1 MLIYDMEKFIG
12 GAIGV
17 ICGSALMDAD
27 ISVEEAQKAVN
38 EIFHLNDALRMR
50 IVDDNGKPQQYV
62 ADYAEADIEVLHFGS
77 KAELDSYAAEYAK
90 EPLDFYGA
98 LAMIKIV
105 LIPGKIGLL
114 AKLHHIISDAW
125 TLSLIATQFNE
136 LIKGDGVQA
145 FSYLDYIKEEN
156 EYVAGKR
163 YQKDRDYFLSQF
175 AECDES
181 TFLSEKQAKSF
192 SAERATYS
200 IGKDKTAEITSYA
213 AKNNISAFSLFMTAA
228 AVYFSRVKMN
238 TEKFYL
244 GTPLLNRADFC
255 QKNTVGM
262 FINTVPLLINLDNES
277 AFAENLKSVET
288 SAFSAMRHQ
297 RYNYGDLLDEL
308 RKNHNFSEKLYDVIL
323 SFQNAKVAGGE
334 VETTWYHSG
343 LQGESLQ
350 IHIDDRDDESVF
362 RIHYDYQTEKFNE
375 HEIGMLHQHICNLLF
390 DAIKKDRKKPY
401 ELSMLS
407 AEERQKLLYDFND
420 TAVDYPKD
428 KCIHQLFEEQVIKN
442 PDKTAIIACDRTL
455 TYRELNEE
463 ANRIAHSLIERGIG
477 VGDIVAFALPRKSY
491 LISTMLGILKSG
503 AAYLPIDPD
512 YPQDRIEYMLSDS
525 GAKLLISENNIKNL
539 LQNSSTVNP
548 CVNMTSDNICYCI
561 YTSGSTG
568 KPKGTAIFHCNF
580 VNLLLGTKRY
590 FKNNCKIALLTTICF
605 DVAAQEIFGT
615 LSLGLSGYLFASK
628 NCMSINDVCEAIS
641 NNKIDALFATPT
653 YFDTLTQIPK
663 YAETI
668 LKYLR
673 LVILA
678 GEKFYLNDV
687 VKKLANESTIFLNQY
702 GPAETHVS
710 TCCRVTDERTIH
722 FLFEEQA
729 ERNPNKVAII
739 ACDRT
744 LTYRELNEEAN
755 RIAHSLIERG
765 IGVGD
770 IVAFAL
776 PRKSYLISTMLGI
789 LKSGAAYLPIDPD
802 YPQDRIEYMLSDSGA
817 KLLIS
822 ENNIKKLLQN
832 NSTVNPCVNM
842 SSDNICYCIY
852 TSGSTGKPKG
862 TLLSHA
868 GVANYVDNN
877 NNNVVHKIIKSTYK
891 SIVSVTTVC
900 FDIFVTESLL
910 PLTNGMEIILADEEQ
925 SKSQS
930 ELNALL
936 KLTPADVIQTTPTKM
951 KTLISNN
958 RNLDYLEQVKAI
970 ILGGET
976 LDNSLV
982 EELRRITKAEIFNIY
997 GPTETTVC
1005 ATNGKIE
1012 NDITI
1017 GKPIAN
1023 TQIYITDKYMQIT
1036 PIGVTGE
1043 LCIAGDG
1050 VGAGYLNRPE
1060 LTAEKFIDNPFGK
1073 GKLYKTGDLAYWR
1086 EDGNIVYVGRNDF
1099 QVKIRGLRIEL
1110 GEIENAMN
1118 SIDGVSQSVVVVRKN
1133 AEGRQLICAFY
1144 TGEERQ
1150 AKEIRSIIGK
1160 KLPKYMLPHIFTHI
1174 AEMPLTSS
1182 GKVNRKALPEIDL
1195 ENIET
1200 TVEFVE
1206 PKNDAERNLVDSVKA
1221 VLNCEKVSTLDNF
1234 FDVGGDSL
1242 KAIELASKLESRG
1255 YEVQVK
1261 TIFECGTIQE
1271 LAKKLSVAEKGRENF
1286 DYSGDIPATD
1296 AQMRVYTAQSMNSDS
1311 TTYNVPYAFE
1321 VEDVNIDRLQ
1331 NAVNK
1336 LIARHE
1342 SLRTHFEN
1350 KDGKI
1355 IQIIDETADC
1365 RVERLK
1371 SDDIADF
1378 IRPFDL
1384 SKSPL
1389 LRIGA
1394 YGNIVMTDMHHI
1406 ITDGSSMPVFFK
1418 ELNELYM
1425 GRELENKAV
1434 QYKQFA
1440 VQKQDHSESEKY
1452 WLSVYGDELPELEIN
1467 TDYHRGQKQSF
1478 NGSAVYDKI
1487 DIGLHNRILSFC
1499 KKNNITPYVFYMGGF
1514 NVLLSKFS
1522 GNEDIV
1528 VGMPISGRDAK
1539 YLDTIGM
1546 FVNTI
1551 ALRNKPEGTK
1561 AAADF
1566 LREVKEN
1573 SVNAIK
1579 YQDYPYG
1586 ELVKKLNI
1594 QTQNRS
1600 PLFDVMLAYQSE
1612 QMTDVVFGDKKAELL
1627 PIPITTSKYDFTF
1640 NIMPRKNDVV
1650 IMAEY
1655 CTELYKETT
1664 VKRFIFGFK
1673 QVLEQLL
1680 ADNKLIE
1687 NISVISPE
1695 EQQKL
1700 LYTFNDTAVEY
1711 PKDKCVHQLFE
1722 EQVERTPDKTAIIFK
1737 DIVLSYFE
1745 LNELVQKYADILVS
1759 LGINKGNVVAVHLE
1773 RSHRLIVLQLAVL
1786 KIGAIF
1792 LPVDKRYPI
1801 DRIEYMCKDCNVN
1814 ILVSDDSDDRHIK
1827 ANVITI
1833 DEFEQ
1838 AVPNKK
1844 AATVNNSG
1852 ICYIIYTSGSTGT
1865 PKGCS
1870 LTGQGLTNF
1879 CRNNNTLETLKNRE
1893 NNVFACVNSVS
1904 FDYFIAESLLP
1915 LTNGYT
1921 TVIFD
1926 DNESTIQDE
1935 FLKIVSENAVN
1946 IVMTTPT
1953 RLKIYFNDKN
1963 NCSALKQLTCICTSG
1978 EPLAPELLA
1987 QLYDKSP
1994 NAQVYNPI
2002 GPSECSVW
2010 DIGGKLNRDDGI
2022 DIHIGKPIANTQIYI
2037 TDKYMQITPIGV
2049 TGELCIA
2056 GDGVGAGY
2064 LNRPE
2069 LTAEKFIDN
2078 PFGKGKLYKTGDL
2091 AYWREDG
2098 NIVYVGRNDFQVK
2111 IRGLRIEL
2119 GEIENAM
2126 NSIDGV
2132 SQSVVVV
2139 RKNAEGRQLIC
2150 AFYTGE
2156 ERQAKEIRS
2165 IIGKKLPKYML
2176 PHIFTHIAE
2185 MPLTSSGKV
2194 NRKALPEVDLN
2205 CFCRDTEHI
2214 APETQLQ
2221 KQLCAFFETV
2231 LGIDSV
2237 GITDNF
2243 FDFGGDSLKAIEL
2256 VSKAHNGGIYFSLQN
2271 VFDYPTVTELCECIE
2286 SGDRQIISFDNVDFS
2301 KADSVLSRNTVEQI
2315 AKPAKTQ
2322 VGNILLAGATGFLGI
2337 HILADYLDNDSGTAY
2352 CLVRGNDNNDSA
2364 NRLRELLR
2372 FYFGDKYATTD
2383 RVEVVCA
2390 DLQRDGFDLSTEKY
2404 EELLKKVDT
2413 VINCAAS
2420 VKHYGSYKYF
2430 YEVNVETVKRLI
2442 EFCKES
2448 GSKLIHTSTLSVS
2461 GNSFGDEFDGYVS
2474 KEEKHFYESSLYIGQ
2489 PLDNVYARSKFEAE
2503 KAVLD
2508 AMANGLKANI
2518 MRMGNLTNRLSD
2530 GQFQKNHESNAFLR
2544 RIGGIIE
2551 LGKVPDY
2558 LVKDDLY
2565 SEFTPIDEAASAVM
2579 TIARHFSAKQTVF
2592 HINSTKVVYLGKL
2605 LQMFNELGFELKI
2618 VDGPEFTKALRRT
2631 VDKYE
2636 TEHIF
2641 ETFINDIDENDQL
2654 CYESNI
2660 YIENDFTVQYL
2671 KILGFEWS
2679 DIDIT
2684 YIQKYVQY
2692 FKRIG
2697 YFNEK
2702 RLPIL

>member
-38 EIFHLNDALRMR
+38 EIFRINDALRIR

-90 EPLDFYGA
+90 EPLVFYGA

-136 LIKGDGVQA
+136 LIKGDEVQA
-145 FSYLDYIKEEN
+145 FSYFDYIKEEN

-525 GAKLLISENNIKNL
+525 GAKLLISENNIK
-539 LQNSSTVNP
+539 
-548 CVNMTSDNICYCI
+548 
-561 YTSGSTG
+561 
-568 KPKGTAIFHCNF
+568 
-580 VNLLLGTKRY
+580 
-590 FKNNCKIALLTTICF
+590 
-605 DVAAQEIFGT
+605 
-615 LSLGLSGYLFASK
+615 
-628 NCMSINDVCEAIS
+628 
-641 NNKIDALFATPT
+641 
-653 YFDTLTQIPK
+653 
-663 YAETI
+663 
-668 LKYLR
+668 
-673 LVILA
+673 
-678 GEKFYLNDV
+678 
-687 VKKLANESTIFLNQY
+687 
-702 GPAETHVS
+702 
-710 TCCRVTDERTIH
+710 
-722 FLFEEQA
+722 
-729 ERNPNKVAII
+729 
-739 ACDRT
+739 
-744 LTYRELNEEAN
+744 
-755 RIAHSLIERG
+755 
-765 IGVGD
+765 
-770 IVAFAL
+770 
-776 PRKSYLISTMLGI
+776 
-789 LKSGAAYLPIDPD
+789 
-802 YPQDRIEYMLSDSGA
+802 
-817 KLLIS
+817 
-822 ENNIKKLLQN
+822 KLLQN

-868 GVANYVDNN
+868 GVANYVDNNN

-997 GPTETTVC
+997 GPTETTVW

-1182 GKVNRKALPEIDL
+1182 GKVNRKALPEVDL
-1195 ENIET
+1195 SLTDSE
-1200 TVEFVE
+1200 VEYVAPSTE
-1206 PKNDAERNLVDSVKA
+1206 KEKALVTAIKK
-1221 VLNCEKVSTLDNF
+1221 VLGCNKVGILDNF
-1234 FDVGGDSL
+1234 FDIGGDSL
-1242 KAIELASKLESRG
+1242 KAIEAVSQLEGAG
-1255 YEVQVK
+1255 YQVDIK
-1261 TIFECGTIQE
+1261 TIFECETIKE
-1271 LAKKLSVAEKGRENF
+1271 LAASLKNIDSQKDALPLLP
-1286 DYSGDIPATD
+1286 DILASD
-1296 AQMRVYTAQSMNSDS
+1296 AQMRVYTAQCLNTDS
-1311 TTYNVPYAFE
+1311 TTYNVPFAFKVDE
-1321 VEDVNIDRLQ
+1321 VDINRLQVAFDRL
-1331 NAVNK
+1331 V
-1336 LIARHE
+1336 ARHE
-1342 SLRTHFEN
+1342 SLRTYFEN
-1350 KDGKI
+1350 RDGQI
-1355 IQIIDETADC
+1355 IQVSDDSAKC
-1365 RVERLK
+1365 RVEILN
-1371 SDDIADF
+1371 SGDISAF

-1384 SKSPL
+1384 SKAPL
-1389 LRIGA
+1389 MRAGI
-1394 YGNIVMTDMHHI
+1394 YKNTVMIDMHHI
-1406 ITDGSSMPVFFK
+1406 ISDGGSMPIFFR

-1425 GRELENKAV
+1425 GRELGAAPTP
-1434 QYKQFA
+1434 YKQFA
-1440 VQKQDHSESEKY
+1440 AEEKDHSEDEKY
-1452 WLSVYGDELPELEIN
+1452 WLTVYDSEIPALEMN
-1467 TDYHRGQKQSF
+1467 TDFKRGQKQSF
-1478 NGSAVYDKI
+1478 NGNAIYDSI
-1487 DIGLHNRILSFC
+1487 DISLHNRISEFC
-1499 KKNNITPYVFYMGGF
+1499 KKLHITPYVFYMAAF
-1514 NVLLSKFS
+1514 NILLSKFS
-1522 GNEDIV
+1522 GDEDII
-1528 VGMPISGRDAK
+1528 VGMPISGRSAN
-1539 YLDTIGM
+1539 YLETIGM

-1551 ALRNKPEGTK
+1551 ALRNKPVGTK
-1561 AAADF
+1561 SVADF
-1566 LREVKEN
+1566 LLEVKDN
-1573 SVNAIK
+1573 SVAAIAH
-1579 YQDYPYG
+1579 QGYPYG

-1594 QTQNRS
+1594 QASNRN
-1600 PLFDVMLAYQSE
+1600 PLFDVMFAYQSE

-1640 NIMPRKNDVV
+1640 NVMPRNEDVV

-1655 CTELYKETT
+1655 CTDLFKRETIH
-1664 VKRFIFGFK
+1664 RYIDGFK
-1673 QVLEQLL
+1673 LILDQLL
-1680 ADNKLIE
+1680 DDKKALKDINAVSDSEK
-1687 NISVISPE
+1687 
-1695 EQQKL
+1695 QKL
-1700 LYTFNDTAVEY
+1700 LYEFNDTAVDY
-1711 PKDKCVHQLFE
+1711 PKDKCIYQLFE
-1722 EQVERTPDKTAIIFK
+1722 EQVIKSPHNIAVIFK
-1737 DIVLSYFE
+1737 DLLLSYSE
-1745 LNELVQKYADILVS
+1745 LSKMVQEYANKLVT
-1759 LGINKGNVVAVHLE
+1759 LGTKKGNVVAVHIE
-1773 RSHRLIVLQLAVL
+1773 RSHKLILFQLAVL
-1786 KIGAIF
+1786 KIGAVF
-1792 LPVDKRYPI
+1792 LPVDKRYPS
-1801 DRIEYMCKDCNVN
+1801 DRIKYMCKDCGVSLL
-1814 ILVSDDSDDRHIK
+1814 ISDDLSDYNISK
-1827 ANVITI
+1827 NLVTI
-1833 DEFEQ
+1833 DEFERIKPNQ
-1838 AVPNKK
+1838 TAV
-1844 AATVNNSG
+1844 TINNPG
-1852 ICYIIYTSGSTGT
+1852 VCYAIYTSGSTGA
-1865 PKGCS
+1865 PKGCA
-1870 LTGQGLTNF
+1870 LTGKGLLNF
-1879 CRNNNTLETLKNRE
+1879 CKNNNTLETLE
-1893 NNVFACVNSVS
+1893 NNASNVFSCVNSVS

-1915 LTNGYT
+1915 ITNGYT
-1921 TVIFD
+1921 TVILD
-1926 DNESTIQDE
+1926 DSESTIQEE
-1935 FLKIVSENAVN
+1935 FLKVISKNAVN

-1963 NCSALKQLTCICTSG
+1963 NCSALKQLTCVCTSG

-2221 KQLCAFFETV
+2221 KQLCAFVETV
-2231 LGIDSV
+2231 LGLDSV

-2271 VFDYPTVTELCECIE
+2271 VFDYPTVKELCECIE
-2286 SGDRQIISFDNVDFS
+2286 SGDRQIVSFDNIDFS
-2301 KADSVLSRNTVEQI
+2301 KADSVLSRNTIEQI

-2364 NRLRELLR
+2364 SRLREMLR
-2372 FYFGDKYATTD
+2372 FYFGDKYADTD

-2390 DLQRDGFDLSTEKY
+2390 DLQRDGFDLSTVKY

-2508 AMANGLKANI
+2508 AMAEGLKANI

-2530 GQFQKNHESNAFLR
+2530 GQFQRNYESNAFLR
-2544 RIGGIIE
+2544 RLGGIIE

-2565 SEFTPIDEAASAVM
+2565 SEFTPIDEAANAVM

>member
-755 RIAHSLIERG
+755 RIAHSLIKRG
-765 IGVGD
+765 VGVGD

-868 GVANYVDNN
+868 GVANYVDN

-1144 TGEERQ
+1144 TGEEKH

-2156 ERQAKEIRS
+2156 EKHAKEIRS

>member
-755 RIAHSLIERG
+755 RIAHSLIKRG
-765 IGVGD
+765 VGVGD

-868 GVANYVDNN
+868 GVANYVDN

-2156 ERQAKEIRS
+2156 EKHAKEIRS

>member
-38 EIFHLNDALRMR
+38 EIFRINDALRIR

-90 EPLDFYGA
+90 EPLVFYGA

-136 LIKGDGVQA
+136 LIKGDEVQA
-145 FSYLDYIKEEN
+145 FSYFDYIKEEN

-192 SAERATYS
+192 SAERVTYC
-200 IGKDKTAEITSYA
+200 IDKERTAEINSYA

-244 GTPLLNRADFC
+244 GTPLLNRADFR

-308 RKNHNFSEKLYDVIL
+308 RKSHNFSEKLYDVIL

-350 IHIDDRDDESVF
+350 IHIDDRDSEGIF
-362 RIHYDYQTEKFNE
+362 RVHYDYLTEKFAE
-375 HEIGMLHQHICNLLF
+375 DEIEKIHRHICNLLF
-390 DAIKKDRKKPY
+390 DGIANPNKKLH
-401 ELSMLS
+401 ELNILTP
-407 AEERQKLLYDFND
+407 EEQQKLLYTFND
-420 TAVDYPKD
+420 TAVEYPKD
-428 KCIHQLFEEQVIKN
+428 KCVHQLFEEQVERT
-442 PDKTAIIACDRTL
+442 PDKTAIIFKDIVL
-455 TYRELNEE
+455 SYFELNELVQKY
-463 ANRIAHSLIERGIG
+463 A
-477 VGDIVAFALPRKSY
+477 DILVS
-491 LISTMLGILKSG
+491 LGINKGNVVAVHLERSHRLIVLQLAVLKIG
-503 AAYLPIDPD
+503 AIFLPVDKR
-512 YPQDRIEYMLSDS
+512 YPIDRIEYMCKDCNVSILVSDDS
-525 GAKLLISENNIKNL
+525 DDRHIKANVITIDEFE
-539 LQNSSTVNP
+539 QAVPNKKAATVN
-548 CVNMTSDNICYCI
+548 NSGICYII

-568 KPKGTAIFHCNF
+568 TPKGCSLTGQGLTNF
-580 VNLLLGTKRY
+580 CRNNNTLETL
-590 FKNNCKIALLTTICF
+590 KN
-605 DVAAQEIFGT
+605 
-615 LSLGLSGYLFASK
+615 
-628 NCMSINDVCEAIS
+628 
-641 NNKIDALFATPT
+641 
-653 YFDTLTQIPK
+653 
-663 YAETI
+663 
-668 LKYLR
+668 R
-673 LVILA
+673 
-678 GEKFYLNDV
+678 
-687 VKKLANESTIFLNQY
+687 
-702 GPAETHVS
+702 
-710 TCCRVTDERTIH
+710 
-722 FLFEEQA
+722 
-729 ERNPNKVAII
+729 
-739 ACDRT
+739 
-744 LTYRELNEEAN
+744 
-755 RIAHSLIERG
+755 
-765 IGVGD
+765 
-770 IVAFAL
+770 
-776 PRKSYLISTMLGI
+776 
-789 LKSGAAYLPIDPD
+789 
-802 YPQDRIEYMLSDSGA
+802 
-817 KLLIS
+817 
-822 ENNIKKLLQN
+822 ENN
-832 NSTVNPCVNM
+832 VFACVN
-842 SSDNICYCIY
+842 S
-852 TSGSTGKPKG
+852 
-862 TLLSHA
+862 
-868 GVANYVDNN
+868 
-877 NNNVVHKIIKSTYK
+877 
-891 SIVSVTTVC
+891 VS
-900 FDIFVTESLL
+900 FDYFIAESLL
-910 PLTNGMEIILADEEQ
+910 PLTNGYTTVIFDDNESTIQDEFL
-925 SKSQS
+925 KIVS
-930 ELNALL
+930 ENA
-936 KLTPADVIQTTPTKM
+936 VNVVMTTPTRLKIYFSDKSDCDVLKQLTCVCTAGEPLM
-951 KTLISNN
+951 PELLMQIYEKSPNA
-958 RNLDYLEQVKAI
+958 QVYNPI
-970 ILGGET
+970 GPSECSVWNIGGR
-976 LDNSLV
+976 LNKDDG
-982 EELRRITKAEIFNIY
+982 I
-997 GPTETTVC
+997 
-1005 ATNGKIE
+1005 
-1012 NDITI
+1012 DIHI

-1023 TQIYITDKYMQIT
+1023 TQIYIVDKYMQIT
-1036 PIGVTGE
+1036 PIGVIGE

-1073 GKLYKTGDLAYWR
+1073 GKLYKTGDLTYWR
-1086 EDGNIVYVGRNDF
+1086 EDGNIAYVGRNDF

-1110 GEIENAMN
+1110 GEIENAIN
-1118 SIDGVSQSVVVVRKN
+1118 SVDGISQSVVVVRKDE
-1133 AEGRQLICAFY
+1133 AGRQLICAFY
-1144 TGEERQ
+1144 TGEEKP
-1150 AKEIRSIIGK
+1150 AKVIRDTIGK
-1160 KLPKYMLPHIFTHI
+1160 RLPKYMLPHVFTHI
-1174 AEMPLTSS
+1174 VEMPLTSS

-1286 DYSGDIPATD
+1286 DYLGDIPATD

-1801 DRIEYMCKDCNVN
+1801 DRIEYMCKDCNVS

-2156 ERQAKEIRS
+2156 EKHAKEIRS

>member
-1 MLIYDMEKFIG
+1 
-12 GAIGV
+12 
-17 ICGSALMDAD
+17 
-27 ISVEEAQKAVN
+27 
-38 EIFHLNDALRMR
+38 
-50 IVDDNGKPQQYV
+50 
-62 ADYAEADIEVLHFGS
+62 
-77 KAELDSYAAEYAK
+77 
-90 EPLDFYGA
+90 
-98 LAMIKIV
+98 
-105 LIPGKIGLL
+105 
-114 AKLHHIISDAW
+114 
-125 TLSLIATQFNE
+125 
-136 LIKGDGVQA
+136 
-145 FSYLDYIKEEN
+145 
-156 EYVAGKR
+156 
-163 YQKDRDYFLSQF
+163 
-175 AECDES
+175 
-181 TFLSEKQAKSF
+181 
-192 SAERATYS
+192 
-200 IGKDKTAEITSYA
+200 
-213 AKNNISAFSLFMTAA
+213 
-228 AVYFSRVKMN
+228 
-238 TEKFYL
+238 
-244 GTPLLNRADFC
+244 
-255 QKNTVGM
+255 
-262 FINTVPLLINLDNES
+262 
-277 AFAENLKSVET
+277 
-288 SAFSAMRHQ
+288 
-297 RYNYGDLLDEL
+297 
-308 RKNHNFSEKLYDVIL
+308 
-323 SFQNAKVAGGE
+323 
-334 VETTWYHSG
+334 
-343 LQGESLQ
+343 
-350 IHIDDRDDESVF
+350 
-362 RIHYDYQTEKFNE
+362 
-375 HEIGMLHQHICNLLF
+375 
-390 DAIKKDRKKPY
+390 
-401 ELSMLS
+401 
-407 AEERQKLLYDFND
+407 
-420 TAVDYPKD
+420 
-428 KCIHQLFEEQVIKN
+428 
-442 PDKTAIIACDRTL
+442 
-455 TYRELNEE
+455 
-463 ANRIAHSLIERGIG
+463 
-477 VGDIVAFALPRKSY
+477 
-491 LISTMLGILKSG
+491 
-503 AAYLPIDPD
+503 
-512 YPQDRIEYMLSDS
+512 MLSDS
-525 GAKLLISENNIKNL
+525 GAKLLIGENNIKNL
-539 LQNSSTVNP
+539 LQNNSTVNP
-548 CVNMTSDNICYCI
+548 CVNMSSDNICYCI

-687 VKKLANESTIFLNQY
+687 CKKLANESTIFLNQY

-739 ACDRT
+739 SCDRT

-802 YPQDRIEYMLSDSGA
+802 YPQNRIEYMLSDSGA

-832 NSTVNPCVNM
+832 NSTVNPYINM

-951 KTLISNN
+951 KTLISSN
-958 RNLDYLEQVKAI
+958 RNLDYIEQVKAI

-982 EELRRITKAEIFNIY
+982 EELRKITKAEIFNIY
-997 GPTETTVC
+997 GPTETTVW

-1023 TQIYITDKYMQIT
+1023 TQIYITDRYMQIT

-1118 SIDGVSQSVVVVRKN
+1118 SVDGVSQSVVVVRKN

-1144 TGEERQ
+1144 TGEEKQ
-1150 AKEIRSIIGK
+1150 VKEIRSIIGK

-1174 AEMPLTSS
+1174 VEIPLTSS

-1200 TVEFVE
+1200 TVEFVG
-1206 PKNDAERNLVDSVKA
+1206 PKNEAERNLVDSVKA

-1234 FDVGGDSL
+1234 FDVGCDSL

-1528 VGMPISGRDAK
+1528 VGMPINGRDAK

-1551 ALRNKPEGTK
+1551 ALRNKPEGSK

-1586 ELVKKLNI
+1586 ELVKKLNV

-1664 VKRFIFGFK
+1664 VKRFILGFK

-1737 DIVLSYFE
+1737 DTVLSYFE

-1801 DRIEYMCKDCNVN
+1801 DRIEYMCKDCNVS

-1838 AVPNKK
+1838 AVQNKK

-1946 IVMTTPT
+1946 VVMTTPT
-1953 RLKIYFNDKN
+1953 RLKIYFSDKSD
-1963 NCSALKQLTCICTSG
+1963 CDVLKQLTCVCTSG
-1978 EPLAPELLA
+1978 EPLMPELLM
-1987 QLYDKSP
+1987 QIYEKSP

-2010 DIGGKLNRDDGI
+2010 NIGGRLNKDDGI

-2037 TDKYMQITPIGV
+2037 VDKYMQITPIGV
-2049 TGELCIA
+2049 IGELCIA

-2098 NIVYVGRNDFQVK
+2098 NIAYVGRNDFQVK

-2119 GEIENAM
+2119 GEIENAI
-2126 NSIDGV
+2126 NSVDGI

-2139 RKNAEGRQLIC
+2139 RKDEAGRQLIC

-2156 ERQAKEIRS
+2156 EKPAKVIRDT
-2165 IIGKKLPKYML
+2165 IGKRLPKYML
-2176 PHIFTHIAE
+2176 PHIFTHIVE

-2194 NRKALPEVDLN
+2194 NRKALPEIDLN
-2205 CFCRDTEHI
+2205 CIYRDTEHV
-2214 APETQLQ
+2214 APKTQLE
-2221 KQLCAFFETV
+2221 KELCGLMKIV
-2231 LGIDSV
+2231 LGLDSV

-2243 FDFGGDSLKAIEL
+2243 FDFGGDSLKAIEF
-2256 VSKAHNGGIYFSLQN
+2256 VSKAHNEGIYFSLQN
-2271 VFDYPTVTELCECIE
+2271 VFDYPTVKSLCNFIQGEE
-2286 SGDRQIISFDNVDFS
+2286 VQNVSFADVDFS
-2301 KADSVLSRNTVEQI
+2301 RINKILEKNNTEFLKAPQKCN
-2315 AKPAKTQ
+2315 

-2337 HILADYLDNDSGTAY
+2337 HILADYLDKDSGTAY
-2352 CLVRGNDNNDSA
+2352 CLVRGKDNNDSI
-2364 NRLRELLR
+2364 NRLKELLQ
-2372 FYFGDKYATTD
+2372 FYFGNKYAETD
-2383 RVEVVCA
+2383 RIEVICA
-2390 DLQRDGFDLSTEKY
+2390 DLQKDKFGLQDSEYFALAQ
-2404 EELLKKVDT
+2404 KVDF

-2430 YEVNVETVKRLI
+2430 YEVNVESVKRLI
-2442 EFCKES
+2442 DFCKYANA
-2448 GSKLIHTSTLSVS
+2448 KLIHTSTLSVS
-2461 GNSFGDEFDGYVS
+2461 GNSFGDEFDGYFS
-2474 KEEKHFYESSLYIGQ
+2474 GEEKHFYESSLYIGQ

>member
-1 MLIYDMEKFIG
+1 MEKFIG

-228 AVYFSRVKMN
+228 AIYFSRVKMN

-308 RKNHNFSEKLYDVIL
+308 RKSRNFSEKLYDVIL

-390 DAIKKDRKKPY
+390 DAIKNDRKKPY

-755 RIAHSLIERG
+755 RIAHSLIKRG
-765 IGVGD
+765 VGVGD

-817 KLLIS
+817 KLLIN

-877 NNNVVHKIIKSTYK
+877 NNNVVHRIIKSTYK

-997 GPTETTVC
+997 GPTETTVW

-1144 TGEERQ
+1144 TGEEKH

-1946 IVMTTPT
+1946 VVMTTPT

-2156 ERQAKEIRS
+2156 EKHAKEIRS

-2364 NRLRELLR
+2364 SRLREMLR
-2372 FYFGDKYATTD
+2372 FYFGDKYADTD

-2390 DLQRDGFDLSTEKY
+2390 DLQRDGFDLSTVKY

-2508 AMANGLKANI
+2508 AMAEGLKANI

-2530 GQFQKNHESNAFLR
+2530 GQFQRNYESNAFLR
-2544 RIGGIIE
+2544 RLGGIIE

-2565 SEFTPIDEAASAVM
+2565 SEFTPIDEAANAVM
-2579 TIARHFSAKQTVF
+2579 TIVRHFNTKQTVF
-2592 HINSTKVVYLGKL
+2592 HINSTKVVYMKRLLEILNRLGCVITTV
-2605 LQMFNELGFELKI
+2605 G
-2618 VDGPEFTKALRRT
+2618 GSEFTELLRATAKASGT
-2631 VDKYE
+2631 Q
-2636 TEHIF
+2636 HIF

-2654 CYESNI
+2654 NYESNI

>member
-1 MLIYDMEKFIG
+1 MNLTKPQKLIYDMEKYAG
-12 GAIGV
+12 GAISV
-17 ICGSALMDAD
+17 ICGGMLIRGKKGTTEIQA
-27 ISVEEAQKAVN
+27 AVN
-38 EIFHLNDALRMR
+38 ELYRLNDALRIR
-50 IVDDNGKPQQYV
+50 ISETDGTVSQKIME
-62 ADYAEADIEVLHFGS
+62 YAEQNIPVLRFES
-77 KAELDSYAAEYAK
+77 KAEMDSYAEKYVK
-90 EPLDFYGA
+90 TPLDFYGN
-98 LAMIKIV
+98 LCEISVVV
-105 LIPGKIGLL
+105 LPEQYGLL
-114 AKLHHIISDAW
+114 VKLHHIIGDAW
-125 TLSLIATQFNE
+125 SLSLLGTQFNK
-136 LIKGDGVQA
+136 LLNGDFFEAYSYADYVQTEEK
-145 FSYLDYIKEEN
+145 YIQS
-156 EYVAGKR
+156 KR
-163 YQKDRDYFLSQF
+163 YERDKNFFVEQFKKCDEATYINEKQSDSLNAKRKTFAIDNAHANLINSF
-175 AECDES
+175 AE
-181 TFLSEKQAKSF
+181 
-192 SAERATYS
+192 
-200 IGKDKTAEITSYA
+200 
-213 AKNNISAFSLFMTAA
+213 KNETSAFMLFTVALSAYMNRT
-228 AVYFSRVKMN
+228 KMN
-238 TEKFYL
+238 AEKFYI
-244 GTPLLNRADFC
+244 GTAVLNRSGNKE
-255 QKNTVGM
+255 QNTVGM
-262 FINTVPLLINLDNES
+262 FINTVPMLIELDNEKS
-277 AFAENLKSVET
+277 FSENLSSVEET
-288 SAFSAMRHQ
+288 ALSVFRHE
-297 RYNYGDLLDEL
+297 RYNYGDVLTNL
-308 RKNHNFSEKLYDVIL
+308 RKEFNFGEKLYDTMI
-323 SFQNAKVAGGE
+323 SYQNAKVGGAD
-334 VETTWYHSG
+334 VETTWYHGGEQS
-343 LQGESLQ
+343 ESLQ
-350 IHIDDRDDESVF
+350 IHIDDRDSEGIF
-362 RIHYDYQTEKFNE
+362 RVHYDYLTEKFTGD
-375 HEIGMLHQHICNLLF
+375 EIEKIHRHICNLLF
-390 DAIKKDRKKPY
+390 DGIANPNKKLH
-401 ELSMLS
+401 ELNILTP
-407 AEERQKLLYDFND
+407 EEQQKLLYTFND
-420 TAVDYPKD
+420 TAVEYPKD
-428 KCIHQLFEEQVIKN
+428 KCVHQLFEEQVERT
-442 PDKTAIIACDRTL
+442 PDKTAIVACDKTL

-463 ANRIAHSLIERGIG
+463 ANKIAHSLIEKGIG
-477 VGDIVAFALPRKSY
+477 VGDIVAFMLLRKSY
-491 LISTMLGILKSG
+491 MISTILGILKSG

-512 YPQDRIEYMLSDS
+512 YPQDRIDYMLSDS
-525 GAKLLISENNIKNL
+525 NAKILITENDIEDLLD
-539 LQNSSTVNP
+539 NSKTFNP
-548 CVNMTSDNICYCI
+548 CVSMSSESLCYCI

-568 KPKGTAIFHCNF
+568 
-580 VNLLLGTKRY
+580 R
-590 FKNNCKIALLTTICF
+590 
-605 DVAAQEIFGT
+605 
-615 LSLGLSGYLFASK
+615 
-628 NCMSINDVCEAIS
+628 
-641 NNKIDALFATPT
+641 
-653 YFDTLTQIPK
+653 
-663 YAETI
+663 
-668 LKYLR
+668 
-673 LVILA
+673 
-678 GEKFYLNDV
+678 
-687 VKKLANESTIFLNQY
+687 
-702 GPAETHVS
+702 
-710 TCCRVTDERTIH
+710 
-722 FLFEEQA
+722 
-729 ERNPNKVAII
+729 
-739 ACDRT
+739 
-744 LTYRELNEEAN
+744 
-755 RIAHSLIERG
+755 
-765 IGVGD
+765 
-770 IVAFAL
+770 
-776 PRKSYLISTMLGI
+776 
-789 LKSGAAYLPIDPD
+789 
-802 YPQDRIEYMLSDSGA
+802 
-817 KLLIS
+817 
-822 ENNIKKLLQN
+822 
-832 NSTVNPCVNM
+832 
-842 SSDNICYCIY
+842 
-852 TSGSTGKPKG
+852 PKG
-862 TLLSHA
+862 TLLTHSN
-868 GVANYVDNN
+868 VANYVNNNN
-877 NNNVVHKIIKSTYK
+877 NNNVVHKIIKSLYN
-891 SIVSVTTVC
+891 SIVSVTTVG

-910 PLTNGMEIILADEEQ
+910 PLVNGMEIVLANEEQ
-925 SKSQS
+925 SKTQAK
-930 ELNALL
+930 LNALL
-936 KLTPADVIQTTPTKM
+936 KLTPADVIQTTPTKL
-951 KTLISNN
+951 KALIAND
-958 RNLDYLEQVKAI
+958 RELDYIKNIKTI
-970 ILGGET
+970 ILGGEA
-976 LDNSLV
+976 LDVLLI
-982 EELRRITKAEIFNIY
+982 EDLKKITNADIFNIY
-997 GPTETTVC
+997 GPTETTVW
-1005 ATNGKIE
+1005 ATNAKIE
-1012 NDITI
+1012 DNITI

-1023 TQIYITDKYMQIT
+1023 TQIYIVDKYMQIT
-1036 PIGVTGE
+1036 PIGVIGE

-1060 LTAEKFIDNPFGK
+1060 LTAEKFIDNPFGE

-1086 EDGNIVYVGRNDF
+1086 EDGNIAYVGRNDF

-1110 GEIENAMN
+1110 GEIENAIN
-1118 SIDGVSQSVVVVRKN
+1118 SVDGISQSVVVVRKDE
-1133 AEGRQLICAFY
+1133 AGRQLICAFY
-1144 TGEERQ
+1144 TGEEKP
-1150 AKEIRSIIGK
+1150 AKEIRDTIGK
-1160 KLPKYMLPHIFTHI
+1160 RLPKYMLPHIFTHI
-1174 AEMPLTSS
+1174 VEMPLTSS

-1206 PKNDAERNLVDSVKA
+1206 PKNEAERNLVDSVKA

-1242 KAIELASKLESRG
+1242 KAIELVSQLESRG

-1261 TIFECGTIQE
+1261 TIFEFGTIQE

-1406 ITDGSSMPVFFK
+1406 ITDGGSMPVFFK

-1664 VKRFIFGFK
+1664 VKRFILGFK

-1722 EQVERTPDKTAIIFK
+1722 EQVERTPDKAAIIFK
-1737 DIVLSYFE
+1737 DTVLSYFE

-1801 DRIEYMCKDCNVN
+1801 DRIEYMCKDCNVS

-1865 PKGCS
+1865 PKGCA
-1870 LTGQGLTNF
+1870 LTGKGLTNF

-1935 FLKIVSENAVN
+1935 FLKIVFENAVN
-1946 IVMTTPT
+1946 VVMTTPT
-1953 RLKIYFNDKN
+1953 RLKIYFNDKSD
-1963 NCSALKQLTCICTSG
+1963 CDVLKQLTCVCTSG
-1978 EPLAPELLA
+1978 EPLMPELLM
-1987 QLYDKSP
+1987 QIYEKSP

-2010 DIGGKLNRDDGI
+2010 DIGGRLNKDDGI

-2037 TDKYMQITPIGV
+2037 VDKYMKICPIGV

-2078 PFGKGKLYKTGDL
+2078 PFGEGKLYKTGDL

-2098 NIVYVGRNDFQVK
+2098 NIAYVGRNDFQVK

-2119 GEIENAM
+2119 GEIENAI
-2126 NSIDGV
+2126 NSVDGI

-2139 RKNAEGRQLIC
+2139 RKDEAGRQLIC

-2156 ERQAKEIRS
+2156 EKPAKEIRDT
-2165 IIGKKLPKYML
+2165 IGKRLPKYML
-2176 PHIFTHIAE
+2176 PHIFTHIVE

-2194 NRKALPEVDLN
+2194 NRKALPEIDLN
-2205 CFCRDTEHI
+2205 CIYRDAEHV
-2214 APETQLQ
+2214 APKTQLE
-2221 KQLCAFFETV
+2221 KELCGLMKIV
-2231 LGIDSV
+2231 LGLDSV

-2243 FDFGGDSLKAIEL
+2243 FDFGGDSLKAIEF
-2256 VSKAHNGGIYFSLQN
+2256 VSKAHNEGIYFSLQN
-2271 VFDYPTVTELCECIE
+2271 VFDYPTVKSLCNFIQGEE
-2286 SGDRQIISFDNVDFS
+2286 VQNVSFADVDFS
-2301 KADSVLSRNTVEQI
+2301 RINKILEKNSTEFLKAPQKCN
-2315 AKPAKTQ
+2315 

-2337 HILADYLDNDSGTAY
+2337 HILADYLDKDSGTAY
-2352 CLVRGNDNNDSA
+2352 CLVRGKDNNDSI
-2364 NRLRELLR
+2364 NRLRELLQ
-2372 FYFGDKYATTD
+2372 FYFGDKYAETD
-2383 RVEVVCA
+2383 RIEVICA
-2390 DLQRDGFDLSTEKY
+2390 DLQKDKFGLQDSEYFALAQ
-2404 EELLKKVDT
+2404 KVDF

-2430 YEVNVETVKRLI
+2430 YEVNVESVKRLI
-2442 EFCKES
+2442 DFCKYANA
-2448 GSKLIHTSTLSVS
+2448 KLIHTSTLSVS
-2461 GNSFGDEFDGYVS
+2461 GNSFGDEFDGYIS
-2474 KEEKHFYESSLYIGQ
+2474 GEEKHFYESSLYIGQ

-2508 AMANGLKANI
+2508 AMADGLNANI
-2518 MRMGNLTNRLSD
+2518 MRMGFLANRYSD
-2530 GQFQKNHESNAFLR
+2530 GKFQKNYESNAFLQ
-2544 RIGGIIE
+2544 RIKGIIE

-2558 LVKDDLY
+2558 LIKNNLY

-2592 HINSTKVVYLGKL
+2592 HINSTKVVYLGEL

-2671 KILGFEWS
+2671 KLLGFEWS

>member
-755 RIAHSLIERG
+755 RIAHSLIKRG
-765 IGVGD
+765 VGVGD

-1144 TGEERQ
+1144 TGEEKH

-2156 ERQAKEIRS
+2156 EKHAKEIRS

>member
-38 EIFHLNDALRMR
+38 EIFRINDALRIR

-136 LIKGDGVQA
+136 LIKGDEVQA
-145 FSYLDYIKEEN
+145 FSYFDYIKEEN

-192 SAERATYS
+192 SAERVTYC
-200 IGKDKTAEITSYA
+200 IDKERTAEINSHA

-244 GTPLLNRADFC
+244 GTPLLNRADFR

-308 RKNHNFSEKLYDVIL
+308 RKSRNFSEKLYDVIL

-350 IHIDDRDDESVF
+350 IHIDDRDSEGIF
-362 RIHYDYQTEKFNE
+362 RVHYDYLTEKFAE
-375 HEIGMLHQHICNLLF
+375 DEIEKIHRHICNLLF
-390 DAIKKDRKKPY
+390 DGIANPNKKLH
-401 ELSMLS
+401 ELNILTP
-407 AEERQKLLYDFND
+407 EEQQKLLYTFND
-420 TAVDYPKD
+420 TAVEYPKD
-428 KCIHQLFEEQVIKN
+428 KCVHQLFEEQVERT
-442 PDKTAIIACDRTL
+442 PDKTAIIFKDIVL
-455 TYRELNEE
+455 SYFELNELVQKY
-463 ANRIAHSLIERGIG
+463 A
-477 VGDIVAFALPRKSY
+477 DILV
-491 LISTMLGILKSG
+491 ILGINKGNVVAVHLERSHRLIVLQLAVLKIG
-503 AAYLPIDPD
+503 AIFLPVDKR
-512 YPQDRIEYMLSDS
+512 YPIDRIEYMCKDCNVSILVSDDS
-525 GAKLLISENNIKNL
+525 DDRHIKANMITIDEFE
-539 LQNSSTVNP
+539 QAVPNKKAATVN
-548 CVNMTSDNICYCI
+548 NSGICYII

-568 KPKGTAIFHCNF
+568 TPKGCSLTGQGLTNF
-580 VNLLLGTKRY
+580 CRNNNTLETL
-590 FKNNCKIALLTTICF
+590 KN
-605 DVAAQEIFGT
+605 
-615 LSLGLSGYLFASK
+615 
-628 NCMSINDVCEAIS
+628 
-641 NNKIDALFATPT
+641 
-653 YFDTLTQIPK
+653 
-663 YAETI
+663 
-668 LKYLR
+668 R
-673 LVILA
+673 
-678 GEKFYLNDV
+678 
-687 VKKLANESTIFLNQY
+687 
-702 GPAETHVS
+702 
-710 TCCRVTDERTIH
+710 
-722 FLFEEQA
+722 
-729 ERNPNKVAII
+729 
-739 ACDRT
+739 
-744 LTYRELNEEAN
+744 
-755 RIAHSLIERG
+755 
-765 IGVGD
+765 
-770 IVAFAL
+770 
-776 PRKSYLISTMLGI
+776 
-789 LKSGAAYLPIDPD
+789 
-802 YPQDRIEYMLSDSGA
+802 
-817 KLLIS
+817 
-822 ENNIKKLLQN
+822 ENN
-832 NSTVNPCVNM
+832 VFACVN
-842 SSDNICYCIY
+842 S
-852 TSGSTGKPKG
+852 
-862 TLLSHA
+862 
-868 GVANYVDNN
+868 
-877 NNNVVHKIIKSTYK
+877 
-891 SIVSVTTVC
+891 VS
-900 FDIFVTESLL
+900 FDYFIAESLL
-910 PLTNGMEIILADEEQ
+910 PLTNGYTTVIFDDNESTIQDEFL
-925 SKSQS
+925 KIVS
-930 ELNALL
+930 ENA
-936 KLTPADVIQTTPTKM
+936 VNVVMTTPTRLKIYFSDKSDCDVLKQLTCVCTAGEPLM
-951 KTLISNN
+951 PELLMQIYEKSPNA
-958 RNLDYLEQVKAI
+958 QVYNPI
-970 ILGGET
+970 GPSECSVWNIGGR
-976 LDNSLV
+976 LNKDDG
-982 EELRRITKAEIFNIY
+982 I
-997 GPTETTVC
+997 
-1005 ATNGKIE
+1005 
-1012 NDITI
+1012 DIHI

-1023 TQIYITDKYMQIT
+1023 TQIYIVDKYMQIT
-1036 PIGVTGE
+1036 PIGVIGE

-1073 GKLYKTGDLAYWR
+1073 GKLYKTGDLTYWR
-1086 EDGNIVYVGRNDF
+1086 EDGNIAYVGRNDF

-1110 GEIENAMN
+1110 GEIENAIN
-1118 SIDGVSQSVVVVRKN
+1118 SVDGISQSVVVVRKDE
-1133 AEGRQLICAFY
+1133 AGRQLICAFY
-1144 TGEERQ
+1144 TGEEKP
-1150 AKEIRSIIGK
+1150 AKVIRDTIGK
-1160 KLPKYMLPHIFTHI
+1160 RLPKYMLPHIFTHI
-1174 AEMPLTSS
+1174 VEMPLTSS

-1745 LNELVQKYADILVS
+1745 LNELVQKYADILVI

-1801 DRIEYMCKDCNVN
+1801 DRIEYMCKDCNVS

-1827 ANVITI
+1827 ANMITI

-1946 IVMTTPT
+1946 VVMTTPT

-2156 ERQAKEIRS
+2156 EKHAKEIRS

>member
-38 EIFHLNDALRMR
+38 EIFRINDALRIR

-136 LIKGDGVQA
+136 LIKGDEVQA
-145 FSYLDYIKEEN
+145 FSYFDYIKEEN

-192 SAERATYS
+192 SAERVTYC
-200 IGKDKTAEITSYA
+200 IDKERTAEINSYA

-244 GTPLLNRADFC
+244 GTPLLNRADFR

-308 RKNHNFSEKLYDVIL
+308 RKSHNFSEKLYDVIL

-350 IHIDDRDDESVF
+350 IHIDDRDSEGIF
-362 RIHYDYQTEKFNE
+362 RVHYDYLTEKFAE
-375 HEIGMLHQHICNLLF
+375 DEIEKIHRHICNLLF
-390 DAIKKDRKKPY
+390 DGIANPNKKLH
-401 ELSMLS
+401 ELNILTP
-407 AEERQKLLYDFND
+407 EEQQKLLYTFND
-420 TAVDYPKD
+420 TAVEYPKD
-428 KCIHQLFEEQVIKN
+428 KCVHQLFEEQVKRT
-442 PDKTAIIACDRTL
+442 PDKTAIVACDKTM

-463 ANRIAHSLIERGIG
+463 ANKIAHSLIEKGIG
-477 VGDIVAFALPRKSY
+477 VGDIVAFMLLRKSY
-491 LISTMLGILKSG
+491 MISTILGILKSG

-512 YPQDRIEYMLSDS
+512 YPQDRIDYMLSDS
-525 GAKLLISENNIKNL
+525 NAKILITENDIEGLLD
-539 LQNSSTVNP
+539 NSKTFNP
-548 CVNMTSDNICYCI
+548 CVSMSSESLCYCI

-568 KPKGTAIFHCNF
+568 RPKGTTIYHHNL
-580 VNLLLGTKRY
+580 VNLLLDNKRY
-590 FKNNCKIALLTTICF
+590 IRSDYRIALLTTICF
-605 DVAAQEIFGT
+605 DVAAQEILGT
-615 LSLGLSGYLFASK
+615 LTLGLSGYLFRNK
-628 NCMSINDVCEAIS
+628 NCISTIDACEMIS
-641 NNKIDALFATPT
+641 NNEIDVLFATPT
-653 YFDTLTQIPK
+653 YFDALTQIPK
-663 YAETI
+663 CAEI
-668 LKYLR
+668 LLKHLK
-673 LVILA
+673 LVVLA

-687 VKKLANESTIFLNQY
+687 VKRLANESITFLNQY

-710 TCCRVTDERTIH
+710 TCCQLTNETMVH
-722 FLFEEQA
+722 VLFEEQV
-729 ERNPNKVAII
+729 ERTPDKTAII
-739 ACDRT
+739 ACDKT

-755 RIAHSLIERG
+755 KIAHSLIEKG

-770 IVAFAL
+770 IVAFML
-776 PRKSYLISTMLGI
+776 LRKSYMISTILGI

-802 YPQDRIEYMLSDSGA
+802 YPQDRIDYMLSDSNA
-817 KLLIS
+817 KILITENDIEGLLD
-822 ENNIKKLLQN
+822 
-832 NSTVNPCVNM
+832 NSKTFNPCVSM
-842 SSDNICYCIY
+842 SSESLCYCIY
-852 TSGSTGKPKG
+852 TSGSTGRPKG
-862 TLLSHA
+862 TLLTHSN
-868 GVANYVDNN
+868 VANYVNN
-877 NNNVVHKIIKSTYK
+877 NSNNVVHKIIKSLYN
-891 SIVSVTTVC
+891 SIVSVTTVG

-910 PLTNGMEIILADEEQ
+910 PLVNGMEIVLANEEQ
-925 SKSQS
+925 SKTQAK
-930 ELNALL
+930 LNALL
-936 KLTPADVIQTTPTKM
+936 KLTPADVIQTTPTKL
-951 KTLISNN
+951 KALIAND
-958 RNLDYLEQVKAI
+958 RELDYIKNIKTI
-970 ILGGET
+970 ILGGEV
-976 LDNSLV
+976 LDVLLI
-982 EELRRITKAEIFNIY
+982 EDLKKITNADIFNIY
-997 GPTETTVC
+997 GPTETTVW
-1005 ATNGKIE
+1005 ATNAKIE
-1012 NDITI
+1012 DNITI

-1023 TQIYITDKYMQIT
+1023 TQIYIVDKYMQIT
-1036 PIGVTGE
+1036 PIGVIGE
-1043 LCIAGDG
+1043 ICIAGDG

-1086 EDGNIVYVGRNDF
+1086 EDGNIAYVGRNDF

-1110 GEIENAMN
+1110 GEIENVIN
-1118 SIDGVSQSVVVVRKN
+1118 SVDGISQSVVVVRKDE
-1133 AEGRQLICAFY
+1133 AGRQLICAFY
-1144 TGEERQ
+1144 TGEEKP
-1150 AKEIRSIIGK
+1150 AKVIRDTIGK
-1160 KLPKYMLPHIFTHI
+1160 RLPKYMLPHIFTHI
-1174 AEMPLTSS
+1174 VEMPLTSS

-1206 PKNDAERNLVDSVKA
+1206 PKNEAERNLVDSVKA

-2156 ERQAKEIRS
+2156 EKHAKEIRS